1 MFKKSAMALAT
12 RGAVAASRTAPVPY
26 AQSEGLAIYRFET
39 GEPVLFMPYPHAASV
54 IGDPMP
60 TAIVNPSHPAFWHF
74 GLWAAVYQLT
84 RRLAAQKLMLNVVI
98 QASWVERSRALQQH
112 VSLRDWLR
120 PAHPRTQWGQVAR
133 RLDYRPR
140 LGEVGARTLVLV
152 GCYDPQTP
160 PSCAQE
166 LAWCSSSAAAT
177 TRSWRNPTSSGR
189 LSVPSC

>member
-1 MFKKSAMALAT
+1 VDVVGHSQGAFVALAFAIE
-12 RGAVAASRTAPVPY
+12 RPERVRRLILIGAAAGGPSWMRAPG
-26 AQSEGLAIYRFET
+26 ALWNR
-39 GEPVLFMPYPHAASV
+39 
-54 IGDPMP
+54 
-60 TAIVNPSHPAFWHF
+60 SHPAFWHF

-84 RRLAAQKLMLNVVI
+84 RRLAAQKLMLNVVS
-98 QASWVERSRALQQH
+98 QASWVEPSHAPQQH
-112 VSLRDWLR
+112 VFLRDWVR
-120 PAHPRTQWGQVAR
+120 PAHRRTQWGQVAR

-177 TRSWRNPTSSGR
+177 THSWRNPTSSGR